1 MKADILQVLIVADND
16 VEILVINKDGV
27 PDGAVEILVIMI
39 MFVIG

>member
-1 MKADILQVLIVADND
+1 MKADILQVLIVPDND